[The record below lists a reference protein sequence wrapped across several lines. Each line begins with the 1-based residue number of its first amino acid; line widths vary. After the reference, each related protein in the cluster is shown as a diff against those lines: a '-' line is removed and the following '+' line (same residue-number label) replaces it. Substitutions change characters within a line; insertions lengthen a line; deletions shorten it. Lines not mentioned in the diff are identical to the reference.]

1 METLDE
7 TNQLQQSNIFQ
18 SHISD
23 LLDRFKEIIASDTSS
38 SED

>member
-1 METLDE
+1 METLEDN
-7 TNQLQQSNIFQ
+7 TQLQQSNIFQ

-23 LLDRFKEIIASDTSS
+23 LLDRFKEIIASETTS